1 MSSLA
6 LSPPA
11 LKSRWLRD
19 ARFDL
24 TLIVGVFALAA
35 GTGVFVVAFPH
46 LFLPILIVEVWVLG
60 YHHVIATY
68 TRICFDL
75 RSARSHAFLVF
86 GLMPVIALAVVAA
99 WLLVGLWVIVT
110 VYFYWQWFHY
120 TRQSWGIS
128 RAYRAKDRDA
138 LYEDG
143 AIDQAIF
150 YSIPVLGIVHR
161 SVQGSPSFLG
171 FQLVVLPIPPWLDTV
186 CAALTVSLLAYWAV
200 RRIHAWRSGRLAA
213 VHTLYMAS
221 HFAIFAIG
229 YLLIDNLTV
238 GWLVVNMWHN
248 AQYIMFVWLYNTRRF
263 KNGLD
268 PKARFLS
275 YISQPQRLWLYLVTC
290 LAITGVIYVG
300 VIRTLDTL
308 LLGGIVGTI
317 VLYQIVNFHHYIV
330 DAVVWKLRTAPVRQ
344 TLGLPG

>member
-128 RAYRAKDRDA
+128 RAYRR
-138 LYEDG
+138 
-143 AIDQAIF
+143 
-150 YSIPVLGIVHR
+150 
-161 SVQGSPSFLG
+161 QGSRR
-171 FQLVVLPIPPWLDTV
+171 
-186 CAALTVSLLAYWAV
+186 ALRGRSD
-200 RRIHAWRSGRLAA
+200 RSGDLLFDPGARDCSPLGPGIAA
-213 VHTLYMAS
+213 AS
-221 HFAIFAIG
+221 SASSSWFSRFRHG
-229 YLLIDNLTV
+229 LTPS
-238 GWLVVNMWHN
+238 
-248 AQYIMFVWLYNTRRF
+248 AQR
-263 KNGLD
+263 
-268 PKARFLS
+268 
-275 YISQPQRLWLYLVTC
+275 
-290 LAITGVIYVG
+290 
-300 VIRTLDTL
+300 
-308 LLGGIVGTI
+308 
-317 VLYQIVNFHHYIV
+317 
-330 DAVVWKLRTAPVRQ
+330 
-344 TLGLPG
+344 